1 MSRDDSRMLLQRI
14 IGLLVLLLSVGV
26 AACASGTTTEDSGVP
41 VEPTESVAGRL
52 TFAGSTTMQPLVE
65 QLAVAYRQQ
74 YPNVELEVAAGG
86 SVVGINAVQDGSADI
101 GMASRELREEEL
113 LPGVERY
120 HVASDA
126 LAIIVHP
133 DNPVRQLTVEQ
144 LQGIYTGEITNW
156 REVDGADSVIIPV
169 VREVSSG
176 TRGAF
181 DDIVLGDRV
190 LMETIDVQVTA
201 GEVEARVASRPDA
214 IGYVG
219 FGNIGSDVV
228 VISINNVEPTP
239 QTIQSSEYPLQRPLL
254 LLTGSLSR
262 ELSQSFVDFALSTE
276 GQGIVNAEGW
286 VPVQ

>member
-14 IGLLVLLLSVGV
+14 IGLLVLLLSVEV

-156 REVDGADSVIIPV
+156 REVDGVDSVIIPV

-181 DDIVLGDRV
+181 DDIVLGDRA

-239 QTIQSSEYPLQRPLL
+239 QTIQSSAYPLQRPLL